1 MTQVEAIYGLLQDRP
16 EGITAIDALTEAGCF
31 RLAARISDLRALGY
45 RIDSDMI
52 TLPNGK
58 RVANYTLVEPT
69 LWAKP

>member
-1 MTQVEAIYGLLQDRP
+1 MTQVEAVYGLLQDRP
-16 EGITAIDALTEAGCF
+16 EGITAIDALNEAGCF

-52 TLPNGK
+52 TLPNKK
-58 RVANYTLVEPT
+58 RVARYRLTDPT